1 MIMFL
6 YFLPRKLKLKHQF
19 PLQIPDLKVK
29 VTELM
34 EKNDYEFRV
43 AAENKAGIGEFS
55 PPSKPI
61 TAKDPWDKPGK
72 PGG

>member
-1 MIMFL
+1 VRVNKETI
-6 YFLPRKLKLKHQF
+6 
-19 PLQIPDLKVK
+19 PLADDLQLRVA
-29 VTELM
+29 ELV
-34 EKNDYEFRV
+34 ESNVYEFRV

-72 PGG
+72 PGKVYNKVLFI